1 MRTVDILVTSLFSP
15 IAVAAVG
22 LADLYSQI
30 PIRVG
35 LGLGAGTIAL
45 TGQETGRGLD
55 VTRDRAISQALL
67 LGTLSGLPFVLV
79 ALFASELL
87 IAILGA
93 EQAVVREGGRYLLF
107 ILAASPMLIVQTVG
121 TRALQGTGD
130 TMTPMYINGGVN
142 LLNIL
147 LTLTLG
153 LGLWILPPLGIVGV
167 GVATAISRTV
177 GAAAILGAIA
187 TDRTAVSFA
196 SSRDTTITRQLIAVS
211 VPNFAEGMSTSL
223 ANFPFNALIRSN
235 SLPRADW

>member
-1 MRTVDILVTSLFSP
+1 MIGLDEGTRSVWRRTIVLGWPIAIDQSLETLMRTVDILVTGLFSP

-45 TGQETGRGLD
+45 SSQETGRGLD

-67 LGTLSGLPFVLV
+67 IGALTGLPFVLV
-79 ALFASELL
+79 SLFASELL

-121 TRALQGTGD
+121 ARALQGTGLY
-130 TMTPMYINGGVN
+130 TGVVRECD
-142 LLNIL
+142 L
-147 LTLTLG
+147 
-153 LGLWILPPLGIVGV
+153 
-167 GVATAISRTV
+167 
-177 GAAAILGAIA
+177 
-187 TDRTAVSFA
+187 
-196 SSRDTTITRQLIAVS
+196 
-211 VPNFAEGMSTSL
+211 
-223 ANFPFNALIRSN
+223 
-235 SLPRADW
+235 